1 MKYENLSVIIR
12 CVGLYLASRGK
23 MAEKILIIDD
33 DVDTLRLVGLMLQR
47 QGYEISAASNGSQGL
62 AKALEE
68 RPDLILLDV
77 MMPDMDGYE
86 VARRLRKNPVTV
98 NVPILMFT
106 AKTQLDDKVA
116 GFEVGADDYLTKPTH
131 PTELQ
136 AHVKALLARSAQ
148 KEKEPSQIPTVSHE
162 HHGYVIGVLSARGG
176 LGVSSLASN
185 LAASIYSRT
194 QADVILA
201 ELTPGQGTIGMDFG
215 YQNQKGL
222 TELLKGTMVEITREK
237 VEASLSPHNSGL
249 KLLLASENPR
259 DVTLTSQV
267 QNYEALVARLSTLAR
282 FVVLDM
288 GNGLPAFVQKLLPMC
303 NERFIVIEG
312 VSGTIQHTKFLID
325 EIVDLKIDRKTISVV
340 LNNRMR
346 TESQMQL
353 SQVQEKLGH
362 SIAATL
368 TPAPEAF
375 VQAMR
380 MQTPAVI
387 CQPTNMTSQQ
397 FLKIADA
404 ILEREKAR

>member
-1 MKYENLSVIIR
+1 
-12 CVGLYLASRGK
+12 

-86 VARRLRKNPVTV
+86 VARRLRKNPTTLT
-98 NVPILMFT
+98 VPILMFT
-106 AKTQLDDKVA
+106 AKTQLDDKVT

-148 KEKEPSQIPTVSHE
+148 KEQEPDETVTASHE

-176 LGVSSLASN
+176 LGVSSVASN

-194 QADVILA
+194 QSDVILA
-201 ELTPGQGTIGMDFG
+201 EFIPGQGTMGVDFG

-222 TELLKGTMVEITREK
+222 TELLQGTVAEITREK
-237 VEASLSPHNSGL
+237 VASSLTPHNSGL

-267 QNYEALVARLSTLAR
+267 QNYETLVARLSTLAR
-282 FVVLDM
+282 FVILDL
-288 GNGLPAFVQKLLPMC
+288 GNGLPDFVQKILPMC
-303 NERFIVIEG
+303 SERIIVIEG
-312 VSGTIQHTKFLID
+312 VPGTIQHTRLLID
-325 EIVDLKIDRKTISVV
+325 NIADLKIDRKSISVV
-340 LNNRMR
+340 LNNRIR
-346 TESQMQL
+346 SEAQMQL
-353 SQVQEKLGH
+353 AQVQEKLGH
-362 SIAATL
+362 SVAATL
-368 TPAPEAF
+368 TPAPEVF
-375 VQAMR
+375 LQATR
-380 MQTPAVI
+380 LLTPAVI

-397 FLKIADA
+397 FLKFADT
-404 ILEREKAR
+404 ILEREKTR